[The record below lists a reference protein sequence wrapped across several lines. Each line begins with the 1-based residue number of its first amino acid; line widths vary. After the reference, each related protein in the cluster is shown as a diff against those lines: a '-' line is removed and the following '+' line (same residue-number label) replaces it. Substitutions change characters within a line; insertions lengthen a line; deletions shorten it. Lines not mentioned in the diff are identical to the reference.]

1 MHLTIA
7 FLHPGIFI
15 KEIYSDSV
23 AENSELQVS
32 DMLISV
38 NQIQLINMDYDLVGD
53 SSAFNLLISLG
64 FTGYHI

>member
-1 MHLTIA
+1 MITEG
-7 FLHPGIFI
+7 LHPEIGKGIFI

-38 NQIQLINMDYDLVGD
+38 NQIQLINMDYDLVSWKYYLKFSIMD
-53 SSAFNLLISLG
+53 KALI
-64 FTGYHI
+64 